1 MNNAANSRDEWE
13 DDEGLDLRHFAAVIY
28 RRKWSILALACV
40 VSLLTALAVFAM
52 TPIYRAS
59 AIVHIQSEQANVVSI
74 EEVYGIDARSD
85 EYFNT
90 QAEILK
96 SRTIAGKVVDTLGAV
111 ATEPSGPSQ
120 SRIVPSFDWQSW
132 LPFKPP
138 ETPGGPV
145 EIDPR
150 EERITNYMSG
160 LTIEPIERTQLVRI
174 VYDSPDPRR
183 AADSANAHAD
193 AYIENIL
200 DARLAVTQSASS
212 WMAVRV
218 QELRS
223 KLQQS
228 EADLQAYREQEK
240 LIDAEGVQ
248 ALPTLRINDLSARLV
263 DARRRLSSAR
273 IAYFQVYGEDSGS
286 IESVPAIL
294 ENPAVQQFR
303 QVQAQAG
310 QKVAELAKRYGPKH
324 PKMIAARS
332 DLTEATENLDTQ
344 QRAVSGGIRAEY
356 LAAQSEVSALNQE
369 LDEAKQNYQEVSRKG
384 ASLDELQREV
394 ETNRQLY
401 ELFYSRMRE
410 TAQTGDLQ
418 SVNARVVQAAAVP
431 SLPIKPQKKTAVMM
445 ALAFSLAVGIAAAF
459 LLEQLADTIR
469 STSDVEKMFDLPLL
483 AAVPVLGRR
492 ATRRAA
498 TALFDNEERRFGEA
512 IRTLRTSLSLSDLD
526 DPAKVILV
534 TSSIVGEG
542 KSTMAMNLALAFA
555 KVERVLL
562 VDADMRRPS
571 IASKLNL
578 DLNTPGLPQLLAS
591 TANLNKCI
599 TFRDDLN
606 LEILKTGEVPQDPL
620 ELLSP
625 AVLSKLMNTLR
636 KTYDRIIVDSPPMLP
651 VSDAAVLSAHA
662 DSIVYVVK
670 FDSTKTRQI
679 NAGLDRLHRHHGK
692 RAGILLN
699 KVNLRKA
706 ESYGD
711 ISYGDYYVQTESS
724 SEKEHRVKHATAA
737 SL

>member
-1 MNNAANSRDEWE
+1 MDKAANSRDGWE
-13 DDEGLDLRHFAAVIY
+13 DDEGVDLRNFGAVIY
-28 RRKWSILALACV
+28 RRKWSVLALVCAV
-40 VSLLTALAVFAM
+40 TLLTALIVNAM
-52 TPIYRAS
+52 TPVYRAS

-74 EEVYGIDARSD
+74 EEVYGIDARRAD
-85 EYFNT
+85 YYNT

-111 ATEPSGPSQ
+111 PTEPSGVSQ
-120 SRIVPSFDWQSW
+120 SRSLPGFDWQSW

-150 EERITNYMSG
+150 EEQITNYLSG

-174 VYDSPDPRR
+174 YYDSPDPRR

-193 AYIENIL
+193 AYIESIL
-200 DARLAVTQSASS
+200 DARLSVTQSASS
-212 WMAVRV
+212 WMAKRV
-218 QELRS
+218 EELRS
-223 KLQQS
+223 RLQQT
-228 EADLQAYREQEK
+228 EADLQAYREQER

-263 DARRRLSSAR
+263 DARRRLSTAR
-273 IAYFQVYGEDSGS
+273 IAYLQVYGEDSGS

-294 ENPAVQQFR
+294 DNPAVQQFR
-303 QVQAQAG
+303 QVQAQAE

-324 PKMIAARS
+324 PNMIAAQS
-332 DLTEATENLDTQ
+332 ELTEATENLDAQ

-356 LAAQSEVSALNQE
+356 LAAQAEVNALDQE
-369 LDEAKQNYQEVSRKG
+369 LDEAEQNYQEISRKG
-384 ASLDELQREV
+384 AGLDELLREV

-431 SLPIKPQKKTAVMM
+431 SLPMKPQKKTAVMM
-445 ALAFSLAVGIAAAF
+445 ALAFSLAAGIAAAF
-459 LLEQLADTIR
+459 LLEQLANTIR
-469 STSDVEKMFDLPLL
+469 SSSDVERYFDLPLL
-483 AAVPVLGRR
+483 ASVPVLGRN
-492 ATRRAA
+492 AIERAA
-498 TALFDNEERRFGEA
+498 TALFDKEERRFAEA
-512 IRTLRTSLSLSDLD
+512 IRTMRTGLSLSDLA

-542 KSTMAMNLALAFA
+542 KSTMAMNLALAFSKA
-555 KVERVLL
+555 ERVLL

-578 DLNTPGLPQLLAS
+578 DRNTPGLPELLAG

-625 AVLSKLMNTLR
+625 AMLSKLMNTLR

-651 VSDAAVLSAHA
+651 VSDAALLSAHA
-662 DSIVYVVK
+662 DSVVYLVK
-670 FDSTKTRQI
+670 FDSTNTRQVK
-679 NAGLDRLHRHHGK
+679 AGLDRLRQHHVEP
-692 RAGILLN
+692 AGIVLN
-699 KVNLRKA
+699 KVNARKA
-706 ESYGD
+706 ASYGD
-711 ISYGDYYVQTESS
+711 IDYGDYYDYTEMDAN
-724 SEKEHRVKHATAA
+724 KERRIKHATAA